1 MPLQLLFQSISRAL
15 DCAWGCS
22 AEGGVLFVCVV
33 APGSVQLAWWG
44 MVKRAFL
51 NNVKGGGRGLG
62 EAAAGKECWEDA
74 CC

>member
-1 MPLQLLFQSISRAL
+1 MPQGAVLREECFCARCCPRERAARW
-15 DCAWGCS
+15 D
-22 AEGGVLFVCVV
+22 
-33 APGSVQLAWWG
+33 

-62 EAAAGKECWEDA
+62 EAGAVKECWEDA